1 MATKQT
7 KKTPAEAV
15 PSLISNNKLQQMYL
29 TMLKCRML
37 ELHARNTND
46 GSSLKGK
53 EAAAV
58 GAVIDLGPE
67 DTFVSPFRATVA
79 GFLKDTPLRLL
90 FSQLHTPA
98 SNHEKKKRKISARAG
113 LSAQT
118 AMATGIAIARGI
130 GNTRNV
136 TVAFLSQHPGL
147 SEAGREAMLFA
158 EAHKLPII
166 YVHIGASAT
175 VQDGAYG
182 LPVIPVDGGDVV
194 AVYRVAHE
202 CILRARQGGGPSVIA
217 CRTFSINESGK
228 KSQDPL
234 HNMEKYLSSKG
245 LFTNEEKQ
253 RILHAF
259 EKEIEQA
266 IKAAKRAA
274 ASKDQADSTQHV
286 FPL

>member
-37 ELHARNTND
+37 ELHARNISD
-46 GSSLKGK
+46 GASLKGK

-58 GAVIDLGPE
+58 GAVIDLGAE
-67 DTFVSPFRATVA
+67 DTFVSPFHATTA
-79 GFLKDTPLRLL
+79 GFLRGTALRSLL
-90 FSQLHTPA
+90 SQLHAPA
-98 SNHEKKKRKISARAG
+98 SKNEKKKRKTSARAC
-113 LSAQT
+113 LSAQS
-118 AMATGIAIARGI
+118 AIATGIAMARGI
-130 GNTRNV
+130 GNTGSV

-147 SEAGREAMLFA
+147 SEAGREALLFA
-158 EAHKLPII
+158 EAQKLPII
-166 YVHIGASAT
+166 YVHIGAPEA
-175 VQDGAYG
+175 VQTEAYG
-182 LPVIPVDGGDVV
+182 FPVIPVDGGDVV

-217 CRTFSINESGK
+217 CRTLSTTEAGK
-228 KSQDPL
+228 KSLDPL

-245 LFTNEEKQ
+245 LFKNEEKQ